1 MHTTFSYSEL
11 GFKTI
16 EECNSVIK
24 ERLLQLD
31 VKPVQCDYD
40 SYMFTV
46 NDHLAMNG
54 LIEEFGQK
62 AVYDMIKE
70 LNLLNTEIETDV
82 KDNASTLEGTGVGF
96 SRGAVQFIGKQTY
109 QEFTRETGNIKNH
122 GIHHFTA
129 QEIADQTVSR
139 NAGRNRVVDIDV
151 CSAYLTDIRLCNIP
165 KLQKGTH
172 NPKYPIT
179 SNGGRREVV
188 MGKAGNHY
196 PIPKK
201 RW

>member
-16 EECNSVIK
+16 EERDKAIK
-24 ERLLQLD
+24 DRLLQLD
-31 VKPVQCDYD
+31 IKPVQCDND

-46 NDHLAMNG
+46 NDNLGLNE
-54 LIEEFGQK
+54 LIEQYGQEP
-62 AVYDMIKE
+62 VSNMIKE
-70 LNLLNTEIETDV
+70 LNLLKVGEDVLNNPEMEI
-82 KDNASTLEGTGVGF
+82 KGVGLR
-96 SRGAVQFIGKQTY
+96 RGVVQFVGRQTY
-109 QEFTRETGNIKNH
+109 REFTHNSENLTNNGV
-122 GIHHFTA
+122 HHFTA
-129 QEIADQTVSR
+129 QEIADQAVS
-139 NAGRNRVVDIDV
+139 RNRVVDIDV
-151 CSAYLTDIRLCNIP
+151 CNAYLTDIHLCDVS
-165 KLQKGTH
+165 KLQKDSY

-179 SNGGRREVV
+179 TNGGRREVV